1 MRIKICGIT
10 TVRDALTAEELG
22 ADAIGVVVC
31 SDSPRSV
38 PVKRAKEIFA
48 ALKPTTMKVC
58 VTDTRSESDLEVIMH
73 VKPDAIQ
80 LHSGMTVPEKC
91 GIRVIRA
98 IRPGEEPVPGYNMVL
113 VDGSSGS
120 GTPYDSDFAIRMVR
134 ETGAP
139 VILAGGLNPENVED
153 AIRTISPS
161 AVDVSSG
168 VEKSPGIKDPKR
180 IADFIRHC
188 REAEACL

>member
-113 VDGSSGS
+113 VDGSSGN

-180 IADFIRHC
+180 VADFIRHC

>member
-10 TVRDALTAEELG
+10 TARDALIAEELG

-48 ALKPTTMKVC
+48 ALRPSTMKVC
-58 VTDTRSESDLEVIMH
+58 VTDTCSESDLEVITH
-73 VKPDAIQ
+73 IRPDAIQ
-80 LHSGMTVPEKC
+80 LHSGIAVPERC
-91 GIRVIRA
+91 GIKVIRA
-98 IRPGEEPVPGYNMVL
+98 VRPGEAPVPGFNMVL
-113 VDGSSGS
+113 VDGSLGK
-120 GTPYDSDFAIRMVR
+120 GTPYDSDFAAKIVR

-139 VILAGGLNPENVED
+139 VILAGGLTPDNVVE
-153 AIRTISPS
+153 AIRTVSPS

-180 IADFIRHC
+180 VAEFIRHC
-188 REAEACL
+188 REVEACL

>member
-10 TVRDALTAEELG
+10 TIRDALIAEELG

-48 ALKPTTMKVC
+48 ALRPSTMKVC
-58 VTDTRSESDLEVIMH
+58 VTDTESESDLEVILH
-73 VKPDAIQ
+73 TRPDAVQ
-80 LHSGMTVPEKC
+80 LHSGLKVPENF
-91 GIRVIRA
+91 GVRIIRA
-98 IRPGEEPVPGYNMVL
+98 VRPGEEPVPGFNMVL
-113 VDGSSGS
+113 VDGSRGK
-120 GTPYDSDFAIRMVR
+120 GTPYDGDFARRVVK

-139 VILAGGLNPENVED
+139 VILAGGLTPDNVGD
-153 AIRTISPS
+153 AIRRIGPS

-168 VEKSPGIKDPKR
+168 VEKSPGIKDRKR
-180 IADFIRHC
+180 VEEFIRHC
-188 REAEACL
+188 REAEA

>member
-10 TVRDALTAEELG
+10 TVRDALIAEELG

-48 ALKPTTMKVC
+48 ALRPSTLKVC
-58 VTDTRSESDLEVIMH
+58 VTDTGSESDLEVILH
-73 VKPDAIQ
+73 ARPDAVQ
-80 LHSGMTVPEKC
+80 LHGGIPVPGNC
-91 GIRVIRA
+91 GVRIIRA
-98 IRPGEEPVPGYNMVL
+98 VRPGEEPVPGYNMVL
-113 VDGSSGS
+113 VDGSCGK
-120 GTPYDSDFAIRMVR
+120 GTLYDSDFAIRMVK

-139 VILAGGLNPENVED
+139 VILAGGLTPDNVGE
-153 AIRTISPS
+153 AIRLIAPS

-180 IADFIRHC
+180 VAEFIRHC
-188 REAEACL
+188 REVEACM

>member
-10 TVRDALTAEELG
+10 TVRDALIAEELG

-48 ALKPTTMKVC
+48 ALRPATMKVC
-58 VTDTRSESDLEVIMH
+58 VTDTRSGSDLEVITH
-73 VKPDAIQ
+73 IRPDAVQ
-80 LHSGMTVPEKC
+80 LHSGIAVPDKC
-91 GIRVIRA
+91 GIMVIRA
-98 IRPGEEPVPGYNMVL
+98 VRPGEDPAPGFNMVL
-113 VDGSSGS
+113 VDGSMGN
-120 GTPYDSDFAIRMVR
+120 GTLYDCDFASRMVR
-134 ETGAP
+134 ECCAP
-139 VILAGGLNPENVED
+139 VILAGGLTPENVGE
-153 AIRTISPS
+153 AIRAVGPS

-180 IADFIRHC
+180 VAEFIRHC
-188 REAEACL
+188 REVEACM